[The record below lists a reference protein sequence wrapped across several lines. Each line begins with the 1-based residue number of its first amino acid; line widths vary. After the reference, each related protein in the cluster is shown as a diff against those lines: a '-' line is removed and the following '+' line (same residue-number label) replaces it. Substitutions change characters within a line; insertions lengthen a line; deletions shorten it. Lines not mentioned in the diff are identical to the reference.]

1 MNESFDF
8 GIIGGGVIGLSLAW
22 KLSQRGRVIVV
33 DRQEVG
39 REASWAG
46 AGILPPAV
54 MDHAIHPRE
63 KLMAL
68 SFQLHADWAK
78 ELKRES
84 GIDTG
89 YRCCGSAVVARTSGE
104 LAALQGQ
111 ILEWREDGI
120 SVDTLSANQLVQQL
134 HNLKPIKDQI
144 LAAAFLP
151 QECQIRNPSHLQA
164 LKQGCLNRGVKFL
177 EEQGTCR
184 LISTKNAISDVRTES
199 GHRIQARRF
208 AVTAGAWSA
217 ELVQPLGIPI
227 STIPVRGQ
235 MLLYKLSQPTF
246 SPVIY
251 EGTRYIAPRE
261 DGHVLVGSTLEEAG
275 FDKNTTEAG
284 IKGLMDFAQGLVPEL
299 KPEYLANSWA
309 GLRPASFDGF
319 PYIGPAP
326 QINNLWI
333 GTAHFRSGL
342 LLSTGTAEIM
352 TRLLCDEA
360 PPFDLAPFRVDRG

>member
-1 MNESFDF
+1 MNEKFDF
-8 GIIGGGVIGLSLAW
+8 CIIGGGVIGLSLAW
-22 KLSQRGRVIVV
+22 KLSRRGRVIVV
-33 DRQEVG
+33 DRQQVG

-46 AGILPPAV
+46 AGILPPAF
-54 MDHAIHPRE
+54 MEHAIHPRE
-63 KLMAL
+63 KLLAL
-68 SFQLHADWAK
+68 SYQLHAGWAE
-78 ELKRES
+78 ELRSES

-89 YRCCGSAVVARTSGE
+89 YRRCGSAVVARTSGE

-111 ILEWREDGI
+111 ILEWQEDGI
-120 SVDTLSANQLVQQL
+120 SVDSLSADQVVQRL
-134 HNLKPIKDQI
+134 PNLSPIKAQI

-151 QECQIRNPSHLQA
+151 QECQIRNPRHLQA
-164 LKQGCLNRGVKFL
+164 LKQGCSNRGVRFL
-177 EEQGTCR
+177 ESQGICQLRSSESRVCDLT
-184 LISTKNAISDVRTES
+184 TEC
-199 GHRIQARRF
+199 GNRIQANRF
-208 AVTAGAWSA
+208 AVTAGVWTA
-217 ELVQPLGIPI
+217 ELVEPLGISI

-235 MLLYKLSQPTF
+235 MLLYKLPEATF

-251 EGTRYIAPRE
+251 EGTRYIAPRI

-275 FDKNTTEAG
+275 FDKRTTEAG
-284 IKGLMDFAQGLVPEL
+284 LKSLMDFAQGLVPEL
-299 KPEYLANSWA
+299 QPAYLANSWA

-326 QINNLWI
+326 QLKNLWI

-360 PPFDLAPFRVDRG
+360 PPFDLSPFRVDRG